1 MFFAAILI
9 VKLLPRINKM
19 IIIKRNLETIILS
32 PFGYMTGFFVD
43 DLNLDE
49 ILGMVEMVL

>member
-1 MFFAAILI
+1 
-9 VKLLPRINKM
+9 M
-19 IIIKRNLETIILS
+19 IIIKRNLETVILS